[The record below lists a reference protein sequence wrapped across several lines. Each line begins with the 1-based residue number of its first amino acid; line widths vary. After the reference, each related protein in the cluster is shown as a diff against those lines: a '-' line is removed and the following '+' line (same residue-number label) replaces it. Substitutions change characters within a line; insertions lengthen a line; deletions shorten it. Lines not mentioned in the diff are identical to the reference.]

1 MIALTVFRRGGYIAR
16 SISLNCAQEK
26 ANSFMSPSE
35 ATRGLDDLALA
46 VYLERLFQGRR
57 VLWLG
62 DASTGAPDRAARVA
76 SSVLA
81 ADPRAITDR
90 VERENLSIVRLSH
103 GSALPAG
110 PYDVVVVPDL
120 PATGLATPDRVRQL
134 AGALAPGGVL
144 VVASSNGDAPVRL
157 GRVTEVASLAYDALY
172 DLLAQ
177 RFPAVRMLGQAPF
190 VGYTVADFSA
200 AGEPSVVFDG
210 TLLGDS
216 SEAPERFVA
225 LCGEAEIV
233 LDAYAVVQVPA
244 RAALAAPLGSR
255 PQSTFESDTERQLGV
270 LRDELRAARERSE
283 HLSRELDEQSAQ
295 LRRQRLQSER
305 PPAAAP
311 AAPAALGP
319 DPRMAHLEAEL
330 RASREQL
337 DAGNAHAEGLEAT
350 LSQRTS
356 ALADLDGEAE
366 RLRMELRAVRDES
379 ETRVAALRIA
389 REELEKLRATPAP
402 PPEDYGR
409 LELSLRERGHEI
421 LELRAEIER
430 RATLVRDLV
439 EELRSQREGLL
450 LDETSG
456 AVDAERRLAEAAARL
471 AQVEA
476 QLRSLRADR
485 DAAVQRALRSDTERT
500 EAGFRADEAL
510 GKLAEASE
518 QHGRAEAE
526 RTGREAELSG
536 FVRGLRARAAEL
548 EELRFQAE
556 AQLALVRVDL
566 DSARQANLSLE
577 RTVAELRE
585 QFELELVR
593 ATSAPRVD
601 VSATVRAEG
610 EAELLRGERDGMR
623 ARLDDREIALAAQQS
638 AALALASVVTV
649 GPNLSAELA
658 VAEDARVALEARAS
672 ELAAALAA
680 AELRASG
687 ERERANDLSAR
698 VDTKEATLKSLE
710 ADAEERERDV
720 RSAAARAES
729 LEADVRRISA
739 ALGDA
744 RTSLADLSASID
756 ASSNA
761 AARQP
766 LSGALEESGDGPDVG
781 EGALLRQQVEVLH
794 REASDRD
801 VLLRSLTAQLQDRD
815 DRMRTLEQQAATA
828 LGQGGA
834 GRGADEE
841 VRRLHEAL
849 VGRDAELLLVQGK
862 MRTSERETRA
872 VRDAIDQTRAGLEE
886 ILASATTSGD
896 ASGADRIGAVLR
908 LLSRI

>member
-81 ADPRAITDR
+81 ADPRALTDR

-103 GSALPAG
+103 GSPLPAG

-120 PATGLATPDRVRQL
+120 PATGLATPDRIRQL
-134 AGALAPGGVL
+134 AGALAHGGVL
-144 VVASSNGDAPVRL
+144 VVASSNVDAPVRL
-157 GRVTEVASLAYDALY
+157 GRVTEVAPLPYDALY

-225 LCGEAEIV
+225 LCGDAEVV
-233 LDAYAVVQVPA
+233 LDAYSVVQVPA
-244 RAALAAPLGSR
+244 RAALAAPLGAR

-295 LRRQRLQSER
+295 LRRQRVQSER
-305 PPAAAP
+305 PPAIAP
-311 AAPAALGP
+311 AAPGP

-439 EELRSQREGLL
+439 EELRSQREGQLV
-450 LDETSG
+450 DETSG
-456 AVDAERRLAEAAARL
+456 TVDAERRLAEAAARL

-485 DAAVQRALRSDTERT
+485 DAAVQRALRSDAERT

-510 GKLAEASE
+510 GKLAEVAE
-518 QHGRAEAE
+518 QHGRAESE

-566 DSARQANLSLE
+566 DSARQGNLALE
-577 RTVAELRE
+577 RMVAELRE

-601 VSATVRAEG
+601 ASATVRAEG
-610 EAELLRGERDGMR
+610 EAELLRAERDGMR
-623 ARLDDREIALAAQQS
+623 ARLDDRELALVAQQS
-638 AALALASVVTV
+638 VAPAPTFIA
-649 GPNLSAELA
+649 GPDLSGELA
-658 VAEDARVALEARAS
+658 DAESARTALEARAS

-698 VDTKEATLKSLE
+698 VETKEATLKSLE
-710 ADAEERERDV
+710 ADAEEREHDV
-720 RSAAARAES
+720 RSAAARAET
-729 LEADVRRISA
+729 LEADVRRITA

-744 RTSLADLSASID
+744 RASLADLSASID

-766 LSGALEESGDGPDVG
+766 LSGALEASGDGPDVG
-781 EGALLRQQVEVLH
+781 EGALLRQQVEALH

-801 VLLRSLTAQLQDRD
+801 MLLRSLTAQLQDRD
-815 DRMRTLEQQAATA
+815 DRMRTLEQQAATVI
-828 LGQGGA
+828 GQGPA
-834 GRGADEE
+834 ARGADEE